1 MKRLAMVMVL
11 ATAFAG
17 AAGCKKK
24 EKAAATASGSDSA
37 SGSGAASAS
46 GGGSAAA
53 TGSGA
58 VTGSGTETA
67 TGSGSAAAGSGV
79 ATGAGSGSVVGSS
92 RADVAGF
99 LTVFEPIN
107 SKLDHVSRARTACE
121 QRQALVDAAKMVD
134 KNTPAKG
141 SDPQKWL
148 ETTEAL
154 QTAIDDTGDPCD
166 NGDIKGIEA
175 QLDKAKTAIDAL
187 AAMSP

>member
-1 MKRLAMVMVL
+1 MKRLALVAVL
-11 ATAFAG
+11 AIASVLAG
-17 AAGCKKK
+17 ASGCKKN

-37 SGSGAASAS
+37 SGSAS
-46 GGGSAAA
+46 
-53 TGSGA
+53 
-58 VTGSGTETA
+58 
-67 TGSGSAAAGSGV
+67 GSGSAAASAAGSG
-79 ATGAGSGSVVGSS
+79 AAAASGSASGAGSGSVVGSS

-148 ETTEAL
+148 ESTEAL
-154 QTAIDDTGDPCD
+154 QTAIDETGDPCD